1 MKRAVVVAASVAV
14 AVCLGVVPIAAA
26 QVQTGSILVR
36 VVDEQGA
43 VVPGATLTITSPLLV
58 SGQMVATSDAGGVH
72 RFPAL
77 VPGTYGVKVEMQ
89 GFRAITRENIIVS
102 VGQTTPI
109 DATLRLAAVAE
120 TVNVRGESPVV
131 DTTSANVSVTL
142 SQQLLQST
150 PGGRDIWSLVEY
162 KVPGLITDRP
172 DVGGAAGGLQSAMVA
187 RGTPNAQNTQ
197 YLNGVNVGDPAAV
210 GYSGFYY
217 DYDAFEEV
225 QVSTGAH
232 DISVPGSGVFVNMA
246 TKSGGNKWAGRALF
260 AWEGDS
266 TQGRNVNQALRD
278 YGFRPATN
286 AVDFVSDVSVQVGGP
301 IVDKLRFFGSFR
313 DWRVHVNVPTA
324 LEGNPPIANMGSA
337 LDQTNITSGLVN
349 ILYQM
354 TPNNR
359 LTGFYTRQYYKKPD
373 RFTGNSAT
381 TTTLS
386 NSNEDDVFN
395 IYQLLWNSVITP
407 KLFMDARVSYNTI
420 WFPLYNNGTQQSLSD
435 LSTGILLRNQGSE
448 QLYTRKRLQASATF
462 QYFLEHALGGR
473 HEFRFGVDHAHAPT
487 QTDVHRIDDV
497 TVQYRSATNTSVQA
511 TIYNTPVVSKATVDL
526 TAFFVQDT
534 YSIKRLTMTGG
545 LRYERLEGY
554 LPAQSSPP
562 SKWNDPP
569 YNAFTPTLARSFS
582 AVHDIPL
589 WHTAGPRFSAVYDV
603 KGDGKTALKFSA
615 GRYYYIIS
623 TGTPNNVNPNF
634 SVSRT
639 YNWSDANHNLLFDWG
654 EQTNAGTQAGGLTTS
669 FDPNFKRP
677 YTNEVTAGLDHELIP
692 NLRLSGVFTYRAE
705 RYSQVTR
712 NDALPL
718 SLWTLKTG
726 TDNGPDGLSGT
737 GDEGTFQYYDRS
749 FNPPA
754 NINVVTNDPT
764 SKQTYKGLEITA
776 NKRLSN
782 RWQMLAGYTYSR
794 SWYSGPSIAANPNSF
809 IFADGPIYN
818 DRPHQFKVSGSYLLP
833 YDIMASGNIRMQ
845 SGPPITRFVNQSL
858 SAGGSTS
865 VNVEPV
871 GSNRLSAMKT
881 LDLRAAKTF
890 RFGARAVDVN
900 MDIFNVTNAN
910 TVWSVYSQTGRLN
923 VRPSGDPNAAT
934 VNRQQFLAPQQILA
948 PRIVRFT
955 ASFKF

>member
-1 MKRAVVVAASVAV
+1 MKRAALVSMVLVAV
-14 AVCLGVVPIAAA
+14 SLGAVSPARA
-26 QVQTGSILVR
+26 QVQTGSILIKVI
-36 VVDEQGA
+36 DEQGA
-43 VVPGATLTITSPLLV
+43 VVPGATATVGSPLVV
-58 SGQMVATSDAGGVH
+58 SGQIVATTDAGGVH

-77 VPGTYGVKVEMQ
+77 VPGTYSIKVEMQ
-89 GFRAITRENIIVS
+89 GFRTVTRDAMIVS

-109 DATLRLAAVAE
+109 DVTLKLAGVAE
-120 TVNVRGESPVV
+120 TVNVTGESPVV

-172 DVGGAAGGLQSAMVA
+172 DVGGAAGGLQSAMTA

-225 QVSTGAH
+225 QVSTGSH

-246 TKSGGNKWAGRALF
+246 TKTGGNKWTGRGLF
-260 AWEGDS
+260 AWEGHS
-266 TQGRNVNQALRD
+266 TESGNVDQYLLD
-278 YGFRPATN
+278 YGFRPTTN
-286 AVDFVSDVSVQVGGP
+286 AVDFVSDVSIQAGGP

-349 ILYQM
+349 ILFQM

-359 LTGFYTRQYYKKPD
+359 LTGFYTRQYYKKPG
-373 RFTGNSAT
+373 RFTGNSAL

-420 WFPLYNNGTQQSLSD
+420 WFPLYSNGTQQSLTD
-435 LSTGILLRNQGSE
+435 ISTGILLRNQASE

-462 QYFLEHALGGR
+462 QYFLDHALGGR

-497 TVQYRSATNTSVQA
+497 TVSYYSATNTSSQA
-511 TIYNTPVVSKATVDL
+511 TVYNTPVVSKATVDL
-526 TAFFVQDT
+526 TALFIQDT
-534 YSIKRLTMTGG
+534 YTVKRLTMMGG

-554 LPAQSSPP
+554 LPAQSSLP
-562 SKWNDPP
+562 SKWSDPP
-569 YNAFTPTLARSFS
+569 YNAFTGNLSRSFS
-582 AVHDIPL
+582 PVRDIPL

-603 KGDGKTALKFSA
+603 KGDGKTAIKFSA

-639 YNWSDANHNLLFDWG
+639 YNWNDANHNLLFDWG

-677 YTNEVTAGLDHELIP
+677 YTNEITAGVDHELIP
-692 NLRLSGVFTYRAE
+692 NLRLSGVFTYRVE

-718 SLWTLKTG
+718 SYWTLMKTG
-726 TDNGPDGLSGT
+726 VDPGEDGTVGT
-737 GDEGTFQYYDRS
+737 ADDGTFQYYDRS
-749 FNPPA
+749 YNPPA
-754 NINVVTNDPT
+754 NINVITNDPV
-764 SKQTYKGLEITA
+764 SKQTYKGLEITV
-776 NKRLSN
+776 NKRMSN
-782 RWQMLAGYTYSR
+782 RWQMLAGYTYSS
-794 SWYSGPSIAANPNSF
+794 SWFSGPSIAANPNSF
-809 IFADGPIYN
+809 IFADGPIFN
-818 DRPHQFKVSGSYLLP
+818 DRPQQFKLSGSYTMK
-833 YDIMASGNIRMQ
+833 YDILVSGNLRVQ
-845 SGPPITRFVNQSL
+845 GGPPITRYVSQRL
-858 SAGGSTS
+858 TAGGSTS

-871 GSNRLSAMKT
+871 GSHRLSAMKT
-881 LDLRAAKTF
+881 VDLRAAKTIKV
-890 RFGARAVDVN
+890 GSRALDLN
-900 MDIFNVTNAN
+900 MDIFNLMNAN
-910 TVWSVYSQTGRLN
+910 TVWGASSLTGRIK
-923 VRPSGDPNAAT
+923 VRPNGDPNAAT
-934 VNRQQFLAPQQILA
+934 VDMQGFLSPQQILS
-948 PRIVRFT
+948 PRIVRFS
-955 ASFKF
+955 AAFKF